1 MTADSFEE
9 GILLGMLL
17 SRGSS
22 GSAPEKPVIKPLT
35 VTKNGTYT
43 APNGI
48 DGYSPVSVGVDD
60 RYDEGYQDGYDDG
73 YSDGY
78 DDAKDIYEK
87 LIAQGNGDGETV
99 EDDNGNIIDNA
110 IVTNN
115 PDELK
120 DLLEGVVFPSGGG
133 EVTVQGLSGADCS
146 FKIECVT
153 TEKTM
158 SDGSIETTTGA
169 KITATNLLTGKTIS
183 FMGNGNLATTPPN
196 KITFKI
202 TNVIVNGVNNNIN
215 NVSVGV
221 QFYKNGEPITSSYGT
236 QSLSVS
242 ASNVGGTSF
251 GTSDTQWAMT
261 QAKY

>member
-17 SRGSS
+17 ARGNA
-22 GSAPEKPVIKPLT
+22 GIAPEKPVIEPLT
-35 VTKNGTYT
+35 VTQNGTYT

-99 EDDNGNIIDNA
+99 EDDNGNVIDNA
-110 IVTNN
+110 IVTDN
-115 PDELK
+115 PDELS

-146 FKIECVT
+146 FKIEC
-153 TEKTM
+153 EKEEKIMTN
-158 SDGSIETTTGA
+158 GSVQTIT
-169 KITATNLLTGKTIS
+169 KPILTATNLVTGETLSFTI
-183 FMGNGNLATTPPN
+183 GNNYAAVSPD
-196 KITFKI
+196 IMTFKI
-202 TNVIVNGVNNNIN
+202 TD
-215 NVSVGV
+215 VSISSTLTTVSI
-221 QFYKNGEPITSSYGT
+221 QWYKNGVPLTGSYATGKA
-236 QSLSVS
+236 SVS
-242 ASNVGGTSF
+242 ASSVGGTSF
-251 GTSDTQWAMT
+251 GTSGTQWAMT
-261 QAKY
+261 QTKY

>member
-17 SRGSS
+17 ARGSS
-22 GSAPEKPVIKPLT
+22 GGAPEKPVIEPLT
-35 VTKNGTYT
+35 VTQNGTYT

-48 DGYSPVSVGVDD
+48 DGYSPVSVGVED

-78 DDAKDIYEK
+78 DDAKDKYEK

-99 EDDNGNIIDNA
+99 EDDNGNAIENA
-110 IVTNN
+110 IVT
-115 PDELK
+115 DDTEGLS

-146 FKIECVT
+146 FKIEC
-153 TEKTM
+153 EKEEKIM
-158 SDGSIETTTGA
+158 ADGTIQTIT
-169 KITATNLLTGKTIS
+169 KPILTATNLVTGETLS
-183 FMGNGNLATTPPN
+183 FAIGHSYAAVSPN
-196 KITFKI
+196 TMTFKI
-202 TNVIVNGVNNNIN
+202 TD
-215 NVSVGV
+215 VSISSTQATVTI
-221 QFYKNGEPITSSYGT
+221 QWYKNGVSLTGPYAAGKTSV
-236 QSLSVS
+236 L

-251 GTSDTQWAMT
+251 GSSDTQWAMT

>member
-17 SRGSS
+17 ARGNA

-60 RYDEGYQDGYDDG
+60 RYDEGYQAGYDDG

-99 EDDNGNIIDNA
+99 EDDNGNVIDNA

-133 EVTVQGLSGADCS
+133 EVTVQGMSGADCS

-158 SDGSIETTTGA
+158 SDGSIQTTTGA
-169 KITATNLLTGKTIS
+169 KITATNLLTGETIS
-183 FMGNGNLATTPPN
+183 FTGIVNFTTTAPD

-202 TNVIVNGVNNNIN
+202 TDVSVDGINNNV
-215 NVSVGV
+215 VSVNV
-221 QFYKNGEPITSSYGT
+221 KFYKNGEPITLPYAT
-236 QSLSVS
+236 QALGVY

-251 GTSDTQWAMT
+251 GSSDTQWAMT
-261 QAKY
+261 QQ

>member
-1 MTADSFEE
+1 LIDVISV
-9 GILLGMLL
+9 
-17 SRGSS
+17 
-22 GSAPEKPVIKPLT
+22 SAAIMMGGRVPVIKPLT
-35 VTKNGTYT
+35 VTENGVYT
-43 APNGI
+43 APSGI
-48 DGYSPVSVGVDD
+48 DGYSPVSVGVPD
-60 RYDEGYQDGYDDG
+60 RYDKGYQDGYDDG

-99 EDDNGNIIDNA
+99 EDDNGNVIDNA
-110 IVTNN
+110 IVTDN
-115 PDELK
+115 PDELS

-158 SDGSIETTTGA
+158 SNGSIQTTTGA
-169 KITATNLLTGKTIS
+169 KITATNLLTGETIS
-183 FMGNGNLATTPPN
+183 FSGSANLAATAPD

-202 TNVIVNGVNNNIN
+202 TD
-215 NVSVGV
+215 VSVGGSNNNTVSVNV

-236 QSLSVS
+236 QTLRVNT
-242 ASNVGGTSF
+242 SNVGGTSF
-251 GTSDTQWAMT
+251 GSSDTQWAMT
-261 QAKY
+261 QQQY